1 MTLLHFFP
9 WSFEQDDLVLSS
21 GFLALFEHHRA
32 TPLALAAVPIFP
44 DHTP

>member
-21 GFLALFEHHRA
+21 GSLALFDHRA